1 MMASMSKM
9 MGKEISEGE
18 MQKMQSMMSDMKP
31 EDMEKWAGRAQT
43 VAKVAEKPLQVFRS
57 SKETI
62 AKVGGG
68 SASAGLLAIVVG
80 LLAILAFGHV
90 TATF

>member
-1 MMASMSKM
+1 

-43 VAKVAEKPLQVFRS
+43 VAKVAVLGKIHHGRHFTLIDPTLRPGRGKGDQSF
-57 SKETI
+57 
-62 AKVGGG
+62 G
-68 SASAGLLAIVVG
+68 ASDHIMLKCDRRLCR
-80 LLAILAFGHV
+80 
-90 TATF
+90 